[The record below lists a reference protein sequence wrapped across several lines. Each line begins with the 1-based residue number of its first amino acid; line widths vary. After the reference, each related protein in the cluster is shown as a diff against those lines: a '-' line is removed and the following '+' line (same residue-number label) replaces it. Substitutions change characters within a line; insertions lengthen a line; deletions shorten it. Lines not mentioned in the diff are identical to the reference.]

1 MDPLYIIY
9 TLFDIQVIFGLF
21 NNSTIQHVLR
31 NPKERERKNN
41 VANII
46 FLKRRYVVRYSLSFL
61 NWDRVESWWLAKSR
75 FCGHKILHALWWGMD
90 RLRLSLVYSILVLMS
105 LSHPWPRAK
114 EEISCPSSSGKMLP
128 PKMWVLKIIL
138 EMHYRPLWPLD
149 TLFGHNSGLVLDWYK
164 KRQKI
169 VGQWPFY
176 YVPTSPYYM
185 W

>member
-114 EEISCPSSSGKMLP
+114 EEIQGSGFVCRRKWQPVGSDFRRQTKRDPCKLP
-128 PKMWVLKIIL
+128 IFIW
-138 EMHYRPLWPLD
+138 ED
-149 TLFGHNSGLVLDWYK
+149 AAAQD
-164 KRQKI
+164 
-169 VGQWPFY
+169 VGP
-176 YVPTSPYYM
+176 
-185 W
+185 

>member
-1 MDPLYIIY
+1 MDPLHVIY
-9 TLFDIQVIFGLF
+9 TLFDIQVNFCLF

-46 FLKRRYVVRYSLSFL
+46 FLKRCYVVRYSLSFL
-61 NWDRVESWWLAKSR
+61 IWDRVESWWLAKSR

-90 RLRLSLVYSILVLMS
+90 RLRLSLAHSILVLMS

-114 EEISCPSSSGKMLP
+114 EETSCPSSCGKMLP
-128 PKMWVLKIIL
+128 PKTRVLKIIL
-138 EMHYRPLWPLD
+138 EMHYRPVAFGYSLWAQFRFSIRL
-149 TLFGHNSGLVLDWYK
+149 WYK